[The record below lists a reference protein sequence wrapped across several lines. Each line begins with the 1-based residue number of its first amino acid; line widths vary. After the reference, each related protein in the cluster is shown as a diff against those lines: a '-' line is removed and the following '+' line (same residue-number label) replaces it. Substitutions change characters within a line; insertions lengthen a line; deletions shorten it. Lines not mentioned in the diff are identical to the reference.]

1 MTSAYMCAPMRLA
14 ILGALALSLAACT
27 AQTDGDDAESA
38 SDAEEIVSSGKD
50 DPRFAVK
57 LDRSWL
63 LRGDARTPSDREL
76 VVHVAAPST
85 VTRLRAQIDRGR
97 TFSARRDATGFTFKL
112 PIDTVTTG
120 EHTLLLAES
129 FATRSFATR
138 TFHVSAPLYVVVST
152 DWDDT
157 RFADDRLRRMERL
170 SQLHPEM
177 LLTHFFAPFHYTD
190 PTLTPSRKQFFED
203 WIKRDRATR
212 KSEIGVHIHT
222 WCHFVVAAGVKCHP
236 QPAFAPN
243 DDSGYVTI
251 LASYSE
257 AEMRAMLRKS
267 REIFAE
273 HDLGSPTSFRAGG
286 WTADEGTMRALAS
299 EGFAVDTSALPF
311 KRIEEW
317 KGYELY
323 RWNESNW
330 LGITETSQPYF
341 PSRTEVAST
350 ATTDTLPILEVPDNG
365 ILVDYVTGAEM
376 IGIYEQNAP
385 SGKALSKP
393 TVFQVGYHPPNFSDA
408 YLSRL
413 DQALGHVD
421 ENLYSQDKG
430 PAVYVTISELTKVW
444 RR

>member
-1 MTSAYMCAPMRLA
+1 MRLA
-14 ILGALALSLAACT
+14 ILGALALTLAACT
-27 AQTDGDDAESA
+27 ATTDGDDADTAADVEELVASA
-38 SDAEEIVSSGKD
+38 KD
-50 DPRFAVK
+50 DSRFAVT
-57 LDRSWL
+57 LERTWL

-76 VVHVAAPST
+76 VVHVSAPST
-85 VTRLRAQIDRGR
+85 VTRMRAQIDRGR
-97 TFSARRDATGFTFKL
+97 TVTARRDATGFTFRL
-112 PIDTVTTG
+112 PLDIVTTG
-120 EHTLLLAES
+120 EHTLLLAEN
-129 FATRSFATR
+129 FAIRSVAAR
-138 TFHVSAPLYVVVST
+138 TFHVTAPLYVVVST

-157 RFADDRLRRMERL
+157 RFGDDRLRRMEKL
-170 SQLHPEM
+170 SSLHPQM
-177 LLTHFFAPFHYTD
+177 LLTHFFAPFNYTD
-190 PTLTPSRKQFFED
+190 PAISAARKQQMED

-251 LASYSE
+251 LASYTE
-257 AEMRAMLRKS
+257 DDMRAMLRKS

-286 WTADEGTMRALAS
+286 WTADEGTMRALAA

-317 KGYELY
+317 RGYELY

-341 PSRTEVAST
+341 PSRTDVASGIGPS
-350 ATTDTLPILEVPDNG
+350 TLPILEVPDNG

-393 TVFQVGYHPPNFSDA
+393 TMFQVGYHPPNFSDS
-408 YLSRL
+408 YLARL

-421 ENLYSQDKG
+421 ANLYSLDKG